1 MSLINRRLLLG
12 AWLLAVLSSL
22 ALTPAQ
28 AEVRAASSIPVAS
41 VVQPADLAAELKN
54 PALPKPVLLH
64 VGFRQ
69 LYAQAHIPGS
79 DYAGPGGDDDG
90 LKALSERVAKL
101 SKDAPIVI
109 YCGCCPWDRC
119 PNVAAAYERLRN
131 MGFTQVR
138 VLYLA
143 ENFGAD
149 WADKGYPTVT
159 SP

>member
-1 MSLINRRLLLG
+1 MNRRTFAL
-12 AWLLAVLSSL
+12 SL
-22 ALTPAQ
+22 AGCAVHLAMTPAY
-28 AEVRAASSIPVAS
+28 AEVHPASSIPAS
-41 VVQPADLAAELKN
+41 SLIQPADLAAELKN
-54 PALPKPVLLH
+54 PALTKPVLLH
-64 VGFRQ
+64 VGFRK

-101 SKDAPIVI
+101 PKDAPIVI
-109 YCGCCPWDRC
+109 YCGCCPWSHC
-119 PNVAAAYERLRN
+119 PNVAAAFDRLRD

-138 VLYLA
+138 VLYIA

-149 WADKGYPTVT
+149 WVDKGYPSVT